1 MLDLNLALLG
11 LILSIIYSSSEI
23 ALLSANALQ
32 LDVWEKQEKYLAH
45 LASSILDR
53 KPEYLSVILIGTN
66 LSNILATSFATVYLL
81 RSNFLPHQLIIIPI
95 AIVILLFGEI
105 LPKSIMQRYA
115 NLGLII
121 LSPILKLS
129 YFLFF
134 PIIFLLRQTGWMNVT
149 ERFSKTAEELE
160 EKRDDIQHAYEQ
172 VDDPEAMED
181 DQKEMISNVFDF
193 RESKVSEVMT
203 PRTDISAISCTE
215 SLEKV
220 LHTFIDSGHS
230 KLPVFEK
237 DLDNIIGVV
246 YLYDL
251 FHSPENIQEVIKP
264 VLFIPYTKPV
274 IDLLGEFQ
282 SAHHAMAVV
291 LDEHGGSA
299 GLITAEDVFE
309 ELFGDF
315 EDEFDVDTNKS
326 EKQADGSIVVDARM
340 DWKDFNDEYGNMI
353 PKGKYESV
361 GGYIISQLG
370 RIPNKGERLFMPI
383 GQIVINKA
391 TAAVNHATLLRSS
404 GGLEKIN
411 KKNINIPKISP
422 NKDTVFLLNFIVFY
436 ILLFIPIL

>member
-23 ALLSANALQ
+23 VLLSANALQ
-32 LDVWEKQEKYLAH
+32 LDVWEKQEKYLAR
-45 LASSILDR
+45 LTSSILDR

-81 RSNFLPHQLIIIPI
+81 RSNLLPHQLIIIPI

-203 PRTDISAISCTE
+203 PRTDISAISSTE

-274 IDLLGEFQ
+274 IDLLSEFQ

-315 EDEFDVDTNKS
+315 EDEFDVDTKKS

-340 DWKDFNDEYGNMI
+340 DWEDFNDEYENMI
-353 PKGKYESV
+353 PKGDYETV

-370 RIPNKGERLFMPI
+370 RIPNKGEHLFMPI
-383 GQIVINKA
+383 GQTVVIKA
-391 TAAVNHATLLRSS
+391 SARQIHRVQIYPS
-404 GGLEKIN
+404 E
-411 KKNINIPKISP
+411 
-422 NKDTVFLLNFIVFY
+422 
-436 ILLFIPIL
+436 

>member
-32 LDVWEKQEKYLAH
+32 LDVWEKQEKYLAR

-81 RSNFLPHQLIIIPI
+81 RSNLLPHQLIIIPI
-95 AIVILLFGEI
+95 AIIILLFGEI

-121 LSPILKLS
+121 LSPILKSS

-134 PIIFLLRQTGWMNVT
+134 PIIFLLRQTRWMNVT

-203 PRTDISAISCTE
+203 PRTDISAISSTE

-299 GLITAEDVFE
+299 GIITAEDVFE

-315 EDEFDVDTNKS
+315 EDEFDVDTKKS

-340 DWKDFNDEYGNMI
+340 DWEDFNDEYGNMI
-353 PKGKYESV
+353 PKGDYETV

-370 RIPNKGERLFMPI
+370 RIPNKGE
-383 GQIVINKA
+383 
-391 TAAVNHATLLRSS
+391 H
-404 GGLEKIN
+404 
-411 KKNINIPKISP
+411 
-422 NKDTVFLLNFIVFY
+422 
-436 ILLFIPIL
+436 LFIPIGQTVVIKASARQIHQVQIYPS

>member
-32 LDVWEKQEKYLAH
+32 LDVWEKQEKYLAR

-81 RSNFLPHQLIIIPI
+81 RSNLLPHQLIIIPI
-95 AIVILLFGEI
+95 AIIILLFGEI

-203 PRTDISAISCTE
+203 PRTDISAISSTE

-251 FHSPENIQEVIKP
+251 FHSPENIQEVIQP

-315 EDEFDVDTNKS
+315 EDEFDVDTKKS

-340 DWKDFNDEYGNMI
+340 DWEDFNDEYGNMI
-353 PKGKYESV
+353 PKGDYETV

-370 RIPNKGERLFMPI
+370 RIPNKGEHLFMPI
-383 GQIVINKA
+383 GQTVVIKA
-391 TAAVNHATLLRSS
+391 SARQIHRVQIYPA
-404 GGLEKIN
+404 E
-411 KKNINIPKISP
+411 
-422 NKDTVFLLNFIVFY
+422 
-436 ILLFIPIL
+436 

>member
-32 LDVWEKQEKYLAH
+32 LDVWEKQEKYLAR

-81 RSNFLPHQLIIIPI
+81 RSNLLPHQLIIIPI

-121 LSPILKLS
+121 LSPILKFS

-203 PRTDISAISCTE
+203 PRTDISAISSTE

-315 EDEFDVDTNKS
+315 EDEFDVDTKKS

-340 DWKDFNDEYGNMI
+340 DWEDFNDEYGNMI
-353 PKGKYESV
+353 PKGDYETV

-370 RIPNKGERLFMPI
+370 RIPNKGEHLFMPI
-383 GQIVINKA
+383 GQTVVIKA
-391 TAAVNHATLLRSS
+391 SARQIHRVQIYPA
-404 GGLEKIN
+404 E
-411 KKNINIPKISP
+411 
-422 NKDTVFLLNFIVFY
+422 
-436 ILLFIPIL
+436 

>member
-32 LDVWEKQEKYLAH
+32 LDVWEKQKKYLAR

-81 RSNFLPHQLIIIPI
+81 RSNFSPHQLIIIPI
-95 AIVILLFGEI
+95 AIIILLFGEI

-121 LSPILKLS
+121 LSPILKFS
-129 YFLFF
+129 YFFSF
-134 PIIFLLRQTGWMNVT
+134 PIIFLLRKTGWMNVN

-172 VDDPEAMED
+172 VDDPKAMED

-203 PRTDISAISCTE
+203 PRTDISAISSTE

-230 KLPVFEK
+230 KLPVFDK

-315 EDEFDVDTNKS
+315 EDEFDVDTKKS

-340 DWKDFNDEYGNMI
+340 DWEDFNDEYENMI
-353 PKGKYESV
+353 PKGDYETV

-370 RIPNKGERLFMPI
+370 RIPNKGE
-383 GQIVINKA
+383 
-391 TAAVNHATLLRSS
+391 H
-404 GGLEKIN
+404 
-411 KKNINIPKISP
+411 
-422 NKDTVFLLNFIVFY
+422 
-436 ILLFIPIL
+436 LFIPIGQTVVIKASARQIHRVQIYPSE

>member
-11 LILSIIYSSSEI
+11 LILSIIYSSAEI
-23 ALLSANALQ
+23 ALLSANTLQ
-32 LDVWEKQEKYLAH
+32 LDVWEKQEKYLAR

-81 RSNFLPHQLIIIPI
+81 RSNLLPHQLIIIPI

-121 LSPILKLS
+121 LSPILRLS

-203 PRTDISAISCTE
+203 PRTDISAISSTE
-215 SLEKV
+215 SLEKA

-251 FHSPENIQEVIKP
+251 FHSPESIQEVIKP

-291 LDEHGGSA
+291 LDEHGGSS

-315 EDEFDVDTNKS
+315 EDEFDVDTKKS
-326 EKQADGSIVVDARM
+326 EKQPDGSIVVDARM
-340 DWKDFNDEYGNMI
+340 DWEDFNDEYGNMI
-353 PKGKYESV
+353 PKGDYETV

-370 RIPNKGERLFMPI
+370 RIPNKGEHLFMPI
-383 GQIVINKA
+383 GQMVVIKA
-391 TAAVNHATLLRSS
+391 SARQIHQV
-404 GGLEKIN
+404 KIY
-411 KKNINIPKISP
+411 PSE
-422 NKDTVFLLNFIVFY
+422 
-436 ILLFIPIL
+436 

>member
-32 LDVWEKQEKYLAH
+32 LDVWEKQEKYLAR

-81 RSNFLPHQLIIIPI
+81 RSNLLPHQLIIIPI

-121 LSPILKLS
+121 LSPILKFS

-203 PRTDISAISCTE
+203 PRTDISAISSTE

-315 EDEFDVDTNKS
+315 EDEFDVDTKKS

-340 DWKDFNDEYGNMI
+340 DWEDFNDEYGNMI
-353 PKGKYESV
+353 PKGDYETV

-370 RIPNKGERLFMPI
+370 RIPNKGEHLFMPI
-383 GQIVINKA
+383 GQTVVIKA
-391 TAAVNHATLLRSS
+391 SARQIHRVQIYPS
-404 GGLEKIN
+404 E
-411 KKNINIPKISP
+411 
-422 NKDTVFLLNFIVFY
+422 
-436 ILLFIPIL
+436 

>member
-11 LILSIIYSSSEI
+11 LILSIVYSSSEI

-32 LDVWEKQEKYLAH
+32 LDVWEKQEKYLARW
-45 LASSILDR
+45 ASSILDW

-81 RSNFLPHQLIIIPI
+81 RSDLLPHQLIVIPI
-95 AIVILLFGEI
+95 TIIILLFGEI

-121 LSPILKLS
+121 LSPFLKFS
-129 YFLFF
+129 YYIFF
-134 PIIFLLRQTGWMNVT
+134 PIIFLLRQTGWMDVT
-149 ERFSKTAEELE
+149 ERFSKTAEDLE

-172 VDDPEAMED
+172 VDDPEAMEED
-181 DQKEMISNVFDF
+181 EKEMISNVFDF
-193 RESKVSEVMT
+193 RESKVSEAMT
-203 PRTDISAISCTE
+203 PRTEISAISSTE

-230 KLPVFEK
+230 KLPVYEK
-237 DLDNIIGVV
+237 NLDNIIGVV

-251 FHSPENIQEVIKP
+251 FHSPENLQEVIKP

-274 IDLLGEFQ
+274 MDLLSEFQ

-309 ELFGDF
+309 KLFGDF
-315 EDEFDVDTNKS
+315 EDEFDVDSKKS
-326 EKQADGSIVVDARM
+326 ERQEDGSIVADARM
-340 DWKDFNDEYGNMI
+340 DLEDFNDEYGNI
-353 PKGKYESV
+353 FPEGNYETV

-370 RIPNKGERLFMPI
+370 RIPNKGEHLFMPI
-383 GQIVINKA
+383 GQMVVIKA
-391 TAAVNHATLLRSS
+391 SARQIHQVQLYPT
-404 GGLEKIN
+404 E
-411 KKNINIPKISP
+411 
-422 NKDTVFLLNFIVFY
+422 
-436 ILLFIPIL
+436 

>member
-32 LDVWEKQEKYLAH
+32 LDVWEKQEKYLAR

-81 RSNFLPHQLIIIPI
+81 RSNLLPHQLIIIPI

-121 LSPILKLS
+121 LSPILKFS

-149 ERFSKTAEELE
+149 ERFSKSAEELE

-203 PRTDISAISCTE
+203 PRTDISAISSTE

-315 EDEFDVDTNKS
+315 EDEFDVDTKKS

-340 DWKDFNDEYGNMI
+340 DWEDFNDEYGNMI
-353 PKGKYESV
+353 PKGDYETV

-370 RIPNKGERLFMPI
+370 RIPNKGE
-383 GQIVINKA
+383 
-391 TAAVNHATLLRSS
+391 H
-404 GGLEKIN
+404 
-411 KKNINIPKISP
+411 
-422 NKDTVFLLNFIVFY
+422 
-436 ILLFIPIL
+436 LFIPIGQTVVIKASARQIHQVQIYPSE

>member
-32 LDVWEKQEKYLAH
+32 LDVWEKQKKYLAR

-193 RESKVSEVMT
+193 RESKVNEVMT
-203 PRTDISAISCTE
+203 PRTDISAISSTE

-315 EDEFDVDTNKS
+315 EDEFDVDTKKS

-340 DWKDFNDEYGNMI
+340 DWEDFNDEYENMI
-353 PKGKYESV
+353 PKGDYETV

-370 RIPNKGERLFMPI
+370 RIPNKGEHLFMPI
-383 GQIVINKA
+383 GQTVVIKA
-391 TAAVNHATLLRSS
+391 SARQIHRVQIYPS
-404 GGLEKIN
+404 E
-411 KKNINIPKISP
+411 
-422 NKDTVFLLNFIVFY
+422 
-436 ILLFIPIL
+436 

>member
-11 LILSIIYSSSEI
+11 LILSIIYSSAEI

-32 LDVWEKQEKYLAH
+32 LDVWEKQEKYLAR

-81 RSNFLPHQLIIIPI
+81 RSNLLPHQLIIIPI
-95 AIVILLFGEI
+95 AIIILLFGEI

-121 LSPILKLS
+121 LSPILKSS

-134 PIIFLLRQTGWMNVT
+134 PIIFLLRQTRWMNVT

-193 RESKVSEVMT
+193 RESKVNEVMT
-203 PRTDISAISCTE
+203 PRTDISAISSTE

-299 GLITAEDVFE
+299 GIITAEDVFE

-315 EDEFDVDTNKS
+315 EDEFDVDTKKS

-340 DWKDFNDEYGNMI
+340 DWEDFNDEYGNMI
-353 PKGKYESV
+353 PKGDYETV

-370 RIPNKGERLFMPI
+370 RIPNKGEHLFMPI
-383 GQIVINKA
+383 GQTVVIKA
-391 TAAVNHATLLRSS
+391 SARQIHQVQIYPS
-404 GGLEKIN
+404 E
-411 KKNINIPKISP
+411 
-422 NKDTVFLLNFIVFY
+422 
-436 ILLFIPIL
+436 

>member
-11 LILSIIYSSSEI
+11 LILSIVYSSSEI

-32 LDVWEKQEKYLAH
+32 LDVWEKQEKYLARW
-45 LASSILDR
+45 ASSILDW

-81 RSNFLPHQLIIIPI
+81 RSNLLPHQLIVIPI
-95 AIVILLFGEI
+95 AIIILLFGEI

-115 NLGLII
+115 NFGLIL
-121 LSPILKLS
+121 LSPFLKLS
-129 YFLFF
+129 YYIFF
-134 PIIFLLRQTGWMNVT
+134 PIIFLLRQTGWMDVS

-172 VDDPEAMED
+172 VDDPKAMED

-193 RESKVSEVMT
+193 RESKVSEAMT
-203 PRTDISAISCTE
+203 PRTEISAISSTE
-215 SLEKV
+215 SMEKV
-220 LHTFIDSGHS
+220 MHTFIDSGHS
-230 KLPVFEK
+230 KLPVYEK

-251 FHSPENIQEVIKP
+251 FHSPENLQEVIKP

-274 IDLLGEFQ
+274 MDLLSEFQ

-315 EDEFDVDTNKS
+315 EDEFDVDSKKS
-326 EKQADGSIVVDARM
+326 ERQEDGSIVVDARM
-340 DWKDFNDEYGNMI
+340 DWEDFNDEYGNMI
-353 PKGKYESV
+353 PEGDYESV

-370 RIPNKGERLFMPI
+370 RIPNKGEHLFMPL
-383 GQIVINKA
+383 GQMVIIKA
-391 TAAVNHATLLRSS
+391 SARQIHQV
-404 GGLEKIN
+404 KIYPS
-411 KKNINIPKISP
+411 K
-422 NKDTVFLLNFIVFY
+422 
-436 ILLFIPIL
+436 

>member
-32 LDVWEKQEKYLAH
+32 LDVWEKQEKSLAR

-81 RSNFLPHQLIIIPI
+81 RSNLLPHQLIIIPI

-129 YFLFF
+129 YILFF

-172 VDDPEAMED
+172 VDDSEAMED

-203 PRTDISAISCTE
+203 PRTDISAISSTE

-315 EDEFDVDTNKS
+315 EDEFDVDTKKS

-340 DWKDFNDEYGNMI
+340 DWEDFNDEYGNMI
-353 PKGKYESV
+353 PKGDYETV

-370 RIPNKGERLFMPI
+370 RIPNKGE
-383 GQIVINKA
+383 
-391 TAAVNHATLLRSS
+391 H
-404 GGLEKIN
+404 
-411 KKNINIPKISP
+411 
-422 NKDTVFLLNFIVFY
+422 
-436 ILLFIPIL
+436 LFIPIGQTVVIKASARQIHRVQIYPSE

>member
-45 LASSILDR
+45 WASSILDW

-81 RSNFLPHQLIIIPI
+81 RSNLLPHQLIVIPI
-95 AIVILLFGEI
+95 AIIILLFGEI

-115 NLGLII
+115 NFGLIL
-121 LSPILKLS
+121 LSPFLKLS
-129 YFLFF
+129 YYIFF
-134 PIIFLLRQTGWMNVT
+134 PIIFLLRQTGWMDVS

-172 VDDPEAMED
+172 VDDPKAMED

-193 RESKVSEVMT
+193 RESKVSEAMT
-203 PRTDISAISCTE
+203 PRTEISAISSTE
-215 SLEKV
+215 SMEKV
-220 LHTFIDSGHS
+220 MHTFIDSGHS
-230 KLPVFEK
+230 KLPVYEK

-251 FHSPENIQEVIKP
+251 FHSPENLQEVIKP

-274 IDLLGEFQ
+274 MDLLSEFQ

-315 EDEFDVDTNKS
+315 EDEFDVDSKKS
-326 EKQADGSIVVDARM
+326 ERQEDGSIVVDARM
-340 DWKDFNDEYGNMI
+340 DWEDFNDEYGNMI
-353 PKGKYESV
+353 PEGDYESV

-370 RIPNKGERLFMPI
+370 RIPNKGEHLFMPL
-383 GQIVINKA
+383 GQMVIIKA
-391 TAAVNHATLLRSS
+391 SERQIHQV
-404 GGLEKIN
+404 KIY
-411 KKNINIPKISP
+411 PSE
-422 NKDTVFLLNFIVFY
+422 
-436 ILLFIPIL
+436 

>member
-32 LDVWEKQEKYLAH
+32 LDVWEKQEKFLAR
-45 LASSILDR
+45 LASSILDT

-81 RSNFLPHQLIIIPI
+81 RSNLLPHQLIIIPI

-121 LSPILKLS
+121 LSPILKFS

-203 PRTDISAISCTE
+203 PRTDISAISSTE

-315 EDEFDVDTNKS
+315 EDEFDVDTKKS

-340 DWKDFNDEYGNMI
+340 DWEDFNVEHGNMI
-353 PKGKYESV
+353 PKGDYETI

-370 RIPNKGERLFMPI
+370 RIPNKGE
-383 GQIVINKA
+383 
-391 TAAVNHATLLRSS
+391 H
-404 GGLEKIN
+404 
-411 KKNINIPKISP
+411 
-422 NKDTVFLLNFIVFY
+422 
-436 ILLFIPIL
+436 LFIPIGQTVVIKASARQIHQVQIYPS

>member
-32 LDVWEKQEKYLAH
+32 LDVWEKQEKYLAR

-81 RSNFLPHQLIIIPI
+81 RSNLLPHQLIIIPI
-95 AIVILLFGEI
+95 ALVILLFGEI

-121 LSPILKLS
+121 LSPILKFS

-134 PIIFLLRQTGWMNVT
+134 PIIFLLRKSGWMNVT

-193 RESKVSEVMT
+193 RESKVNEVMT
-203 PRTDISAISCTE
+203 PRTDISAISSTE

-251 FHSPENIQEVIKP
+251 FHSPENIQEVIQP

-315 EDEFDVDTNKS
+315 EDEFDVDTKKS
-326 EKQADGSIVVDARM
+326 EKQPDGSIVVDARM
-340 DWKDFNDEYGNMI
+340 DWEDFNDEYGNMI
-353 PKGKYESV
+353 PKGDYETV

-370 RIPNKGERLFMPI
+370 RIPNKGE
-383 GQIVINKA
+383 
-391 TAAVNHATLLRSS
+391 H
-404 GGLEKIN
+404 
-411 KKNINIPKISP
+411 
-422 NKDTVFLLNFIVFY
+422 
-436 ILLFIPIL
+436 LFIPIGQTVVIKASARQIHQVQIYPSE

>member
-32 LDVWEKQEKYLAH
+32 LDVWEKQKKYLAR

-53 KPEYLSVILIGTN
+53 KPEYLSVILVGTN

-129 YFLFF
+129 YILFF

-172 VDDPEAMED
+172 VDDPKAMED

-203 PRTDISAISCTE
+203 PRTDISAISSTE

-315 EDEFDVDTNKS
+315 EDEFDVDTKKS

-340 DWKDFNDEYGNMI
+340 DWEDFNDEYENMI
-353 PKGKYESV
+353 PKGDYETV

-370 RIPNKGERLFMPI
+370 RIPNKGEHLFMPI
-383 GQIVINKA
+383 GQTVVIKA
-391 TAAVNHATLLRSS
+391 SARQIHRVQIYPS
-404 GGLEKIN
+404 E
-411 KKNINIPKISP
+411 
-422 NKDTVFLLNFIVFY
+422 
-436 ILLFIPIL
+436 